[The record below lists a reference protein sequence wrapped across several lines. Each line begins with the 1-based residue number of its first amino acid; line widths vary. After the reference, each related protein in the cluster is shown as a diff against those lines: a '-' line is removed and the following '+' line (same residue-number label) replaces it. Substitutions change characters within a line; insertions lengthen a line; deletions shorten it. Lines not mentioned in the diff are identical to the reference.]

1 MAVYEYNS
9 STINL
14 YSEETCGL
22 LSTTSDEVFDCGG
35 ISNSTTDTEDYS
47 LITNTETLTPFGGL
61 KITNNNTKATT
72 KRISS
77 FSNRLYNVNNKS
89 IILNGL
95 IINWIGFGTLV
106 ELDNGLDRLVIPD
119 KSGGGV

>member
-9 STINL
+9 STINE
-14 YSEETCGL
+14 YSEEFCGTL
-22 LSTTSDEVFDCGG
+22 HDSSEEVFDCGK
-35 ISNSTTDTEDYS
+35 ISNFVAEKEDYS

-61 KITNNNTKATT
+61 KITNKNTKAKT
-72 KRISS
+72 KRVSS
-77 FSNRLYNVNNKS
+77 FSNRLYNLNKKS

-95 IINWIGFGTLV
+95 VINWIGCGTFF
-106 ELDNGLDRLVIPD
+106 EINNGLDRLVIPD